1 MMFNFLGLQF
11 SNLENKEWEGNNI
24 FPAYQTEWC
33 QTKRNSWKQFGNKPT
48 HIYNYYYY
56 RIVIIITYW

>member
-33 QTKRNSWKQFGNKPT
+33 QTKRNS
-48 HIYNYYYY
+48 
-56 RIVIIITYW
+56 